1 MMIEGASDR
10 IETDTDLESCKLEEK
25 LSETKSEPQ
34 VGDNL
39 ESTGL
44 MLSCDLERKYVQ
56 SDAILGEKTDQPQQ
70 KSEEVLIAVDGN
82 VQGVKD
88 DKNIDTTIRQEH
100 DAKTSAA
107 QEEEMVKTTGFCND
121 DVDMDGQD
129 NMHLSNS
136 GGLSALTGNKD
147 RVSATSASDSSKQ
160 HFSLLHQTSST
171 CTPSPTR
178 PLHLWNWL
186 LWKHRCQVK

>member
-1 MMIEGASDR
+1 M
-10 IETDTDLESCKLEEK
+10 
-25 LSETKSEPQ
+25 
-34 VGDNL
+34 
-39 ESTGL
+39 
-44 MLSCDLERKYVQ
+44 Q
-56 SDAILGEKTDQPQQ
+56 S
-70 KSEEVLIAVDGN
+70 
-82 VQGVKD
+82 VKD

-129 NMHLSNS
+129 NMPLSDS

-160 HFSLLHQTSST
+160 HFSLLHQTSSHLHPQSHQ
-171 CTPSPTR
+171 TPTSME
-178 PLHLWNWL
+178 LAALEASMSSKIML
-186 LWKHRCQVK
+186 LRK